1 MSTTSSST
9 TPHSAASVLFVGVQS
24 IPSSFLVFAP
34 CGSTSFCWCPP
45 TTTTLC
51 WSSGRESTSRMS
63 WVLSSWSS
71 NTSSSPADAPPVL
84 LTVLLA
90 PPFAIIAPPAA
101 RSPPTSWRSGATLAE
116 LVFEVRAESSV
127 ELPGGV
133 QRGGGG
139 VALLATFGGALTAAE
154 DRGVT
159 GAAGAS
165 VGGTVVGAP
174 LVGATVV
181 GARLLGAAP
190 DAASM
195 AGVRRSK
202 QPGVKAT

>member
-1 MSTTSSST
+1 M
-9 TPHSAASVLFVGVQS
+9 
-24 IPSSFLVFAP
+24 
-34 CGSTSFCWCPP
+34 
-45 TTTTLC
+45 
-51 WSSGRESTSRMS
+51 
-63 WVLSSWSS
+63 
-71 NTSSSPADAPPVL
+71 
-84 LTVLLA
+84 
-90 PPFAIIAPPAA
+90 
-101 RSPPTSWRSGATLAE
+101 AE